1 MNKTQLTAE
10 DLKKYIRTFWYIIIG
25 GILFAALFLT
35 LIGLGAFGK
44 LPSFVELENPKN
56 SLATEVRSAD
66 GKVLGTYYRQNRSY
80 TKYEELSPNIIN
92 ALIAT
97 EDIRYYEHS
106 GIDIKRTFTI
116 IFYNLA
122 GNRQGAS
129 TITQQLALNLFS
141 EEGRSRSTL
150 KRGIQ
155 KLKEW
160 ITAVKLE
167 YNYTK
172 EEIITMYLN
181 TVDFGN
187 NSFGIKAAART
198 YYNTTPDKLTI
209 DQSAV
214 LIGLLKGTTI
224 FNPIR
229 NPNRSTAR
237 RNTVLY
243 QMNKNKFIDDETY
256 EILKNSTTELDYQPT
271 DHNEGLAPYF
281 REYLRIEITK
291 MLRDGTI
298 KNKPDGTPYDLY
310 RDGLRIY
317 TTIHSDMQRYAEE
330 AEKEHLA
337 VLQKQFFDHWK
348 GRVPWEKVPEVIG
361 QGMRRSDRYL
371 ALKNAGASEDS
382 IKREFDKPIRM
393 SVFSWKGDIDTVM
406 SPLDSVKYYKM
417 FLRSA
422 MMSMEPQ
429 TGYIRAWVGG
439 INYKH
444 FKYDQVKDGA
454 RQVGS
459 TFKPFVYTV
468 AIDNGFSPC
477 FQIENRPVVFEDFNN
492 YSPKNSDNK
501 TGGVY
506 TVRQGLARSVNIIT
520 AYLIKQVGPKSVADL
535 AKRMGLTGDI
545 PAYPSIALGVTDVT
559 IYDMVGAY
567 SVYAN
572 KGIWTEPTYL
582 IRIEDKN
589 GNLLYNKVPRKREV
603 LSEQTAYVMLYMLE
617 GTTTL
622 QGGTGQRLR
631 FRYGFTNPIAGK
643 TGTTQN
649 NSDGWFMGITPQ
661 LVTGVWT
668 GNEDRGVHFRSINLG
683 EGANMALPVWA
694 LYMQKVYKDPKLNY
708 SKGPFEAPIG
718 GVNIELNCDMY
729 NQSRIKR
736 DDRDDRLGF

>member
-1 MNKTQLTAE
+1 MNKTVLTE
-10 DLKKYIRTFWYIIIG
+10 QELKKYIRVIWYSVIG
-25 GILFAALFLT
+25 FILFAALFLT
-35 LIGLGAFGK
+35 LIGLGVFGK
-44 LPSFVELENPKN
+44 LPTFVELENPKN

-66 GKVLGTYYRQNRSY
+66 GKVIGTYYRQNRSY
-80 TKYEELSPNIIN
+80 TKYEELSPNILN

-116 IFYNLA
+116 IFYNLI
-122 GNRQGAS
+122 GKRQGAS

-141 EEGRSRSTL
+141 EEGRSRNTL

-187 NSFGIKAAART
+187 NSYGIKAAART

-214 LIGLLKGTTI
+214 LIGLLKGTTL

-229 NPNRSTAR
+229 NPERSMAR

-243 QMNKNKFIDDETY
+243 QMYTNDFIDEQTY
-256 EILKNSTTELDYQPT
+256 EVLKNSKTELNFQPT

-281 REYLRIEITK
+281 REYLRIEVTK
-291 MLRDGTI
+291 LLRDGTI
-298 KNKPDGTPYDLY
+298 KTKPDGTPYDLY

-330 AEKEHLA
+330 AEVEHLA

-371 ALKNAGASEDS
+371 ALKAAGASEDS
-382 IKREFDKPIRM
+382 IKKEFDKPIRM
-393 SVFSWKGDIDTVM
+393 SVFSWNGDVDTVM

-444 FKYDQVKDGA
+444 FKYDQVKNGA

-477 FQIENRPVVFEDFNN
+477 FQIANQPVVFEDFNN
-492 YSPKNSDNK
+492 YSPRNSDNK
-501 TGGVY
+501 TGGSY
-506 TVRQGLARSVNIIT
+506 SVREGLARSVNIIT

-535 AKRMGLTGDI
+535 AKRMGLSGDI

-559 IYDMVGAY
+559 IHDMVGAY
-567 SVYAN
+567 SIYAN

-582 IRIEDKN
+582 LRIEDKN
-589 GNLLYNKVPRKREV
+589 GNLLYTKVPRKREV

-668 GNEDRGVHFRSINLG
+668 GAEDRGVHFRTINLG

-718 GVNIELNCDMY
+718 GVNIELNCERY
-729 NQSRIKR
+729 NQSRIKK
-736 DDRDDRLGF
+736 DERDDRLGF